1 MAGFIN
7 NNIAHA
13 ILSNGKRVAKI
24 TRNNA
29 GRDQACKYVV
39 AECATQKVKLTEDE
53 IVTLGCQ
60 IFMAL

>member
-1 MAGFIN
+1 MAGFLN
-7 NNIAHA
+7 NSIAHA

-24 TRNNA
+24 TS
-29 GRDQACKYVV
+29 RDQACKYVV
-39 AECATQKVKLTEDE
+39 AECATQKIKLTEDE